1 MVALGTVDA
10 RALDRLGW
18 RAALHAGLVRARWP
32 LAVTLGWVSVRH
44 SEEFAEFIR
53 RQSGRRRFLG
63 LTREEVV
70 ETCRHCQAREIAGTP
85 Y

>member
-1 MVALGTVDA
+1 MLSTDFRAKLTDA
-10 RALDRLGW
+10 DKYLSL
-18 RAALHAGLVRARWP
+18 
-32 LAVTLGWVSVRH
+32 LGWVSVRH

-70 ETCRHCQAREIAGTP
+70 ETCRHCQAREIASTP